1 MGALLYAGCPFFFDS
16 PAGLKA
22 FEIGRKLRK
31 KHGEWEEI
39 LHLDYPCARCKFFPI
54 TVGLPEFFFICA
66 L

>member
-1 MGALLYAGCPFFFDS
+1 MGTLFYAGCPFFFDS
-16 PAGLKA
+16 AAGLKA

-39 LHLDYPCARCKFFPI
+39 LHLDCPCASFSPI
-54 TVGLPEFFFICA
+54 LGLPEFFFICA